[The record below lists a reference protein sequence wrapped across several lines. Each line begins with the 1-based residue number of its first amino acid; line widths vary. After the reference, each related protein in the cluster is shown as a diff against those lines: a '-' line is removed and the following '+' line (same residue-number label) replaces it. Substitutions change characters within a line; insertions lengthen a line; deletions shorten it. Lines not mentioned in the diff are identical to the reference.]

1 MTDDR
6 TTVQEVAERSRFEI
20 LVGSTRAGLA
30 AYAVEDGAIRFTHT
44 EIDDAYEGKGLGGT
58 LVRGALDA
66 VRARRLAVLP
76 ECPFVRGWI
85 ARHPDYVDLVPEAER
100 ARFGL

>member
-6 TTVQEVAERSRFEI
+6 TTVQDVAERSRFEI
-20 LVGSTRAGLA
+20 RVDGTRAGLA
-30 AYAVEDGAIRFTHT
+30 AYAAEDGAIRFTHT

-66 VRARRLAVLP
+66 VRARQLAVLP
-76 ECPFVRGWI
+76 ECPFVRRWI

>member
-6 TTVQEVAERSRFEI
+6 TTVFDVPEQSRFEI
-20 LVGSTRAGLA
+20 RVDGTRAGLA
-30 AYAVEDGAIRFTHT
+30 AYTVEDGAVRFTHT
-44 EIDDAYEGKGLGGT
+44 EIDDAYEGKGMGAT
-58 LVRGALDA
+58 LVRAALDA

-76 ECPFVRGWI
+76 QCPFVRGWI

-100 ARFGL
+100 TRFGL